1 VRLRIHIHTGNERPE
16 PTPAPSVRTEHTL
29 DRFQARSPS
38 WTSVVYLA
46 LHTRAR
52 SEPSRAAPVA
62 AGSDVYLATNTAA
75 RAAPRHPARPRRATR
90 PARAAPPDPPRRGPR
105 RATDPPRRGPRRAP
119 TTAYLPAISSTSGA
133 IDSIERAGIV

>member
-46 LHTRAR
+46 LHTGAR

-62 AGSDVYLATNTAA
+62 AGSNVYLATNTAA
-75 RAAPRHPARPRRATR
+75 RAAPPG
-90 PARAAPPDPPRRGPR
+90 PPGPPRRGPR
-105 RATDPPRRGPRRAP
+105 HATSPPRRGPRRAP
-119 TTAYLPAISSTSGA
+119 STAYLPAISSTSGA